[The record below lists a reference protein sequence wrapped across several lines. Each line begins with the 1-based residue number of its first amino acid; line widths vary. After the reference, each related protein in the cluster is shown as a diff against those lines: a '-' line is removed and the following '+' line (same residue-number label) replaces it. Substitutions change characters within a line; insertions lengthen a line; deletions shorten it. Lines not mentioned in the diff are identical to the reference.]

1 MRKKDVRTGVFT
13 YGLERGNFMKKQ
25 YFCNPLNMD
34 YRYQFIEDM
43 RSGEDKISREAADPS
58 MILFQGKYYIFASMT
73 LSVWVSEDMAH
84 WESHRLPDSLPL
96 YDYAPDVR
104 VVGDYVYFSASRR
117 GTICDFYRTKDILN
131 GPFERIPGTFDFWDP
146 NLFLDDD
153 GKLYFY
159 WGCNNVTPIWGVELD
174 KETMVPKT
182 ERIELIYGNPERIGY
197 ERVGENHSKMPLSE
211 EEAVEKFKEFLKA
224 QGKPVDKLTE
234 EQIGFAKI
242 MFSQRPFIEGAW
254 MTKHDGNYYLQYA
267 GPGTEFNVYGDGVYE
282 SDSPLGPFHLAKNNP
297 YSYKPGG
304 FLRGAGHG
312 STMEDRYGNWWHTAT
327 MQISKNHDMERR
339 VGIWRAGFDKD
350 GVLFC
355 NQQFGD
361 WPMAVEQAK
370 EDPWEKPEWYLLSYQ
385 KAMTASSS
393 EEGREPSF
401 ATDENIQTW
410 WRAAGNQPGEW
421 ISMDLGEVKDVRAVQ
436 INFADDK
443 IDAPLPGER
452 QGERYIDPSQH
463 KTRWLLEASA
473 DGTNYFVL
481 ADKSDAETNL
491 PHDFIVKEEGV
502 QIRYLKLTVFEVPYS
517 QNPCISGLRVF
528 GLGNG
533 EKPSAPQYQAERT
546 GTMDMRITIGPQ
558 TDAVG
563 YNVLWGFAPDKLYHS
578 CMTFTPEQNI
588 GALVEGETV
597 YVRVDA
603 FNENG
608 ITEGSVR
615 PLA

>member
-1 MRKKDVRTGVFT
+1 
-13 YGLERGNFMKKQ
+13 
-25 YFCNPLNMD
+25 
-34 YRYQFIEDM
+34 
-43 RSGEDKISREAADPS
+43 
-58 MILFQGKYYIFASMT
+58 
-73 LSVWVSEDMAH
+73 
-84 WESHRLPDSLPL
+84 
-96 YDYAPDVR
+96 
-104 VVGDYVYFSASRR
+104 
-117 GTICDFYRTKDILN
+117 
-131 GPFERIPGTFDFWDP
+131 
-146 NLFLDDD
+146 
-153 GKLYFY
+153 
-159 WGCNNVTPIWGVELD
+159 
-174 KETMVPKT
+174 
-182 ERIELIYGNPERIGY
+182 
-197 ERVGENHSKMPLSE
+197 
-211 EEAVEKFKEFLKA
+211 
-224 QGKPVDKLTE
+224 
-234 EQIGFAKI
+234 
-242 MFSQRPFIEGAW
+242 
-254 MTKHDGNYYLQYA
+254 MTKHDGTYYLQYA
-267 GPGTEFNVYGDGVYE
+267 GPGTEYNVYGDGVYE
-282 SDSPLGPFHLAKNNP
+282 SDSPLGPFRLAKNNP

-370 EDPWEKPEWYLLSYQ
+370 EDPWAKPEWYLLSYQ
-385 KAMTASSS
+385 KAMSASSS

-401 ATDENIQTW
+401 AADENIQTW
-410 WRAAGNQPGEW
+410 WRAAGNQ
-421 ISMDLGEVKDVRAVQ
+421 
-436 INFADDK
+436 
-443 IDAPLPGER
+443 PGER

-481 ADKSDAETNL
+481 ADKSDAEANL
-491 PHDFIVKEEGV
+491 PHDFVVKEEGV
-502 QIRYLKLTVFEVPYS
+502 QIRYLKLTVFEVPYN
-517 QNPCISGLRVF
+517 QNPCISGFRVF

-533 EKPSAPQYQAERT
+533 EKPFAPQYQAERT
-546 GTMDMRITIGPQ
+546 GTMDMRITIEPQ

-578 CMTFTPEQNI
+578 CMTFMPEQNI

-608 ITEGSVR
+608 ITEGTVR

>member
-1 MRKKDVRTGVFT
+1 
-13 YGLERGNFMKKQ
+13 MKKQ

-34 YRYQFIEDM
+34 YRYQFIQDM

-73 LSVWVSEDMAH
+73 LSVWVSEDMVH
-84 WESHRLPDSLPL
+84 WESHRLPESLPL

-174 KETMVPKT
+174 PETMVPKT
-182 ERIELIYGNPERIGY
+182 ERKELIYGQPEKIGY

-211 EEAVEKFKEFLKA
+211 EEAIEKFKEFLKA
-224 QGKPVDKLTE
+224 QEKDTDHLTE

-254 MTKHDGNYYLQYA
+254 MTKHDGTYYLQYA
-267 GPGTEFNVYGDGVYE
+267 GPGTEYNVYGDGVYE
-282 SDSPLGPFHLAKNNP
+282 SDSPLGPFRLAKNNP

-370 EDPWEKPEWYLLSYQ
+370 EDPWAKPEWYLLSYQ
-385 KAMTASSS
+385 KAMTVSSS

-401 ATDENIQTW
+401 AADENIQTW

-443 IDAPLPGER
+443 INVPLPGER

-502 QIRYLKLTVFEVPYS
+502 QIRYLKLTVFEVPYN

-546 GTMDMRITIGPQ
+546 GTMDMRITIEPQ

>member
-1 MRKKDVRTGVFT
+1 
-13 YGLERGNFMKKQ
+13 MKKQ

-73 LSVWVSEDMAH
+73 LSVWVSEDMVH
-84 WESHRLPDSLPL
+84 WESHRLPENLPL

-312 STMEDRYGNWWHTAT
+312 STMKDRYGNWWHTAT

-370 EDPWEKPEWYLLSYQ
+370 EDPWAKPEWYLLSYQ
-385 KAMTASSS
+385 KAMTASSC

-401 ATDENIQTW
+401 AADENVQTW

-473 DGTNYFVL
+473 DGTNYFAL

-491 PHDFIVKEEGV
+491 PHDFIVKQEGV
-502 QIRYLKLTVFEVPYS
+502 QIRYLKLTVFEVPYN

-546 GTMDMRITIGPQ
+546 GTMDMRIIIEPQ

-563 YNVLWGFAPDKLYHS
+563 YNVLWGFSFFKLYHS

-608 ITEGSVR
+608 ITEGNVR

>member
-1 MRKKDVRTGVFT
+1 MLQGFLRTIRK
-13 YGLERGNFMKKQ
+13 RGNMKKQ
-25 YFCNPLNMD
+25 YYCNPLNMD

-73 LSVWVSEDMAH
+73 LSVWVSEDMVH

-159 WGCNNVTPIWGVELD
+159 WGCNNVTPIWGVELEP
-174 KETMVPKT
+174 ETMVPKT
-182 ERIELIYGNPERIGY
+182 ERKELIYGQPEKIGY

-224 QGKPVDKLTE
+224 QGKPVDELTE

-254 MTKHDGNYYLQYA
+254 MTKHDGTYYLQYA
-267 GPGTEFNVYGDGVYE
+267 GPGTEYNVYGDGVYE
-282 SDSPLGPFHLAKNNP
+282 SDSPLGPFRLAKNNP

-370 EDPWEKPEWYLLSYQ
+370 EDPWAKPEWYLLSYQ

-491 PHDFIVKEEGV
+491 PHDFIVKEGWC
-502 QIRYLKLTVFEVPYS
+502 R
-517 QNPCISGLRVF
+517 
-528 GLGNG
+528 
-533 EKPSAPQYQAERT
+533 
-546 GTMDMRITIGPQ
+546 
-558 TDAVG
+558 
-563 YNVLWGFAPDKLYHS
+563 W
-578 CMTFTPEQNI
+578 
-588 GALVEGETV
+588 
-597 YVRVDA
+597 
-603 FNENG
+603 
-608 ITEGSVR
+608 
-615 PLA
+615 